1 MKQILNLIL
10 RSGQV
15 ERLDALLR
23 SGQVERLDAFEE
35 SHRTGVRFLF

>member
-1 MKQILNLIL
+1 MKQILNLI
-10 RSGQV
+10 
-15 ERLDALLR
+15 LR